1 MKKVTISLVLAVLT
15 LTANAKKEKADTLTI
30 GQVAYRITYKT
41 KSVNDTT
48 KIPYRYR
55 DDDMRL
61 DIGQNGVSRFYS
73 QSMVIRQEMLKNMYK
88 SGGGFD
94 LTKVPKG
101 GSIGWEL
108 YKNYPAEGKTLQLD
122 KVGSDKYQ
130 TEEPMEVPEWEMV
143 PDSTQEILGYQCQM
157 AKTRFK
163 GRQWNAWF
171 TEDIPL
177 DEGPWKLHGLPGLV
191 LKAYDARQ
199 QYIFE
204 GAGLEQLHGEEV
216 VTLVNEKREKIS
228 QKDLRKLRDRY
239 DPSAA
244 LAASGVKVISVKN
257 SDGSEGKLPNKMISN
272 SIELE

>member
-30 GQVAYRITYKT
+30 GKVAYRITYKT

-48 KIPYRYR
+48 NIPYRYR

-73 QSMVIRQEMLKNMYK
+73 QSMVVRQEMLKNMYK

-101 GSIGWEL
+101 GFIGWEL
-108 YKNYPAEGKTLQLD
+108 YKNYPAEGKTLLLD

-130 TEEPMEVPEWEMV
+130 TEELMEVPAWEMV

-157 AKTRFK
+157 ATTRFK
-163 GRQWNAWF
+163 GRQWSAWF

-177 DEGPWKLHGLPGLV
+177 DEGPWKLRGLPGLV
-191 LKAYDARQ
+191 LKAYDAKLQ
-199 QYIFE
+199 FIFE
-204 GAGLEQLHGEEV
+204 GVGLEQPHSEEA
-216 VTLVNEKREKIS
+216 VTLVNEKREMIS
-228 QKDLRKLRDRY
+228 QQDLRKLRDRY
-239 DPSAA
+239 DPNAA
-244 LAASGVKVISVKN
+244 LAASGIKVISIKN
-257 SDGSEGKLPNKMISN
+257 SDGSEGKLPNKIISN